1 MISGGTM
8 KTNSSFINSMQK
20 RSWNPFTKDGL
31 PLTGDAWYAKNKD
44 SNTPEGEPHKVYH
57 LDLKPD
63 SFSRGRS
70 SVTQNFVSK
79 DGVRYCMSAKST
91 AKLLEGLSDGSVYV
105 VEDGYFRFWAIQV
118 KQGDQLSLES
128 LSSSELE
135 ELMDQSLELRERIV
149 ESLI

>member
-1 MISGGTM
+1 MISGETM
-8 KTNSSFINSMQK
+8 KTNSNFINNMQK
-20 RSWNPFTKDGL
+20 RSWSPFTKDGL
-31 PLTGDAWYAKNKD
+31 PLTGDAWYAEQD
-44 SNTPEGEPHKVYH
+44 SNTTEGEPHKIYH

-79 DGVRYCMSAKST
+79 DGVRYRMSAKST